1 MRRLPPQ
8 TTHTLCIIGIEP
20 RVYGNGVYA
29 GLRSSGNWRD
39 HVEMEKHLHGSCG
52 EEDRP
57 LNELLILQ
65 LGSEHPNG
73 RNNISLCKIFG
84 SHWNHEKRRFP
95 QGAETEL
102 VYVNKGEQHKRASET
117 EPKQAVLRN
126 SDDVHAKKRKTSDSK
141 PCEVESEQEEHSL
154 SLSQHSSPSQSD
166 QEQTPIRAKPRPLCY
181 LKQRFQNPNVNNVVE
196 IQPDQISRPEGQ
208 FSMDRKPIEA
218 MPVHSL
224 IGADVRGKV
233 VYLSVTRRSARSR
246 SKLTVLI
253 EEENERVLNLLI
265 DYSYTWFKSVN

>member
-1 MRRLPPQ
+1 MSGFQ
-8 TTHTLCIIGIEP
+8 LCIIGIEP
-20 RVYGNGVYA
+20 RVYGNGVYT

-52 EEDRP
+52 EDEHP

-73 RNNISLCKIFG
+73 RYNISLCKIFG

-102 VYVNKGEQHKRASET
+102 VCYAVNETRFILNSPENFYMNKGEQHKRASET
-117 EPKQAVLRN
+117 KPEQAVLRD
-126 SDDVHAKKRKTSDSK
+126 SDAVHAKKRKTSDSK

-166 QEQTPIRAKPRPLCY
+166 QVQTPIKATPRPLCL
-181 LKQRFQNPNVNNVVE
+181 LKQCFQNPN
-196 IQPDQISRPEGQ
+196 
-208 FSMDRKPIEA
+208 
-218 MPVHSL
+218 

-233 VYLSVTRRSARSR
+233 DGAVKWMERSIRDS
-246 SKLTVLI
+246 
-253 EEENERVLNLLI
+253 
-265 DYSYTWFKSVN
+265 